1 MAKNNSPARTVKGVE
16 KLLKD
21 GVRGE
26 YSAGGGLYLSVNGA
40 GSGSWIY
47 RYQID
52 GKRRRIGLGSVT
64 TVTLSEANQE
74 LAKQKKLVSK
84 KIDPLKA
91 KDAAKVERNKKTATF
106 DTVAA
111 DYIAAQRDGWKN
123 AKHAQQWERTLVTYA
138 SPVIGHLAPA
148 DITTEHLL
156 EILQPIWNTK
166 RETATRVRNRIELVL
181 DAAKVRKLRTGE
193 NVAAWRGH
201 LDKLLTKDKK
211 KKEHHP
217 ALPWEQMP
225 AFWQAMSG
233 HDDMSAQALRLTILT
248 GVRTDNA
255 LHACWSEFDLERN
268 VWVIPAEKMKGKK
281 GQEKEHEVPLSKTV
295 LSLLAELPRLSS
307 GYLFEGKK
315 EGKPLSNL
323 AMLMKC
329 RGLHETK
336 YKKDGIGWVDK
347 KGNVITV
354 HGFRS
359 TFRDWAAEKTTVAN
373 IVAEKALAHVVSSEA
388 EAAYRRGQ
396 LLERRLKL
404 MEAWA
409 GYVTQPAQQKVVSI
423 SRERVI

>member
-21 GVRGE
+21 GVKGE

-111 DYIAAQRDGWKN
+111 DYIAAQRDGWKS
-123 AKHAQQWERTLVTYA
+123 AKHAQQWERTLATYA

-156 EILQPIWNTK
+156 EILQPIWSTK
-166 RETATRVRNRIELVL
+166 RETASRVRNRIELVL
-181 DAAKVRKLRTGE
+181 NAAKARKLRTGE
-193 NVAAWRGH
+193 NVATWRGH
-201 LDKLLTKDKK
+201 LDKLLSKAKK

-217 ALPWEQMP
+217 ALQWEQMP
-225 AFWQAMSG
+225 AFWQSMNG
-233 HDDMSAQALRLTILT
+233 HDDMSAQALKLTILT
-248 GVRTDNA
+248 GVRTANA
-255 LHACWSEFDLERN
+255 IHARWSEFDLEKN
-268 VWVIPAEKMKGKK
+268 TWLIPAEKMKAD
-281 GQEKEHEVPLSKTV
+281 EEHEVPLSKAV
-295 LSLLAELPRLSS
+295 LSLLAEIPRLPS
-307 GYLFEGKK
+307 GYLFEGKIA
-315 EGKPLSNL
+315 GKPPSNL

-336 YKKDGIGWVDK
+336 HKEDGIGWIDK

-359 TFRDWAAEKTTVAN
+359 TFRDWAADKTTVAN
-373 IVAEKALAHVVSSEA
+373 IVAEKALAHAISSDA

-396 LLERRLKL
+396 MLERRRKL
-404 MEAWA
+404 MESWA
-409 GYVTQPAQQKVVSI
+409 KYVTQPAQQKVVSI
-423 SRERVI
+423 SGERVS